1 MNTFLLQR
9 PVDLSLLTN
18 GFHIPVFFHTLVY
31 SMCGEI
37 RHGDSLS
44 VEILIGDET
53 FSAKLYNINFDQKRY
68 SGHPDLFQIRYT
80 PTSRF
85 AKRLQAIFRNEYD
98 FLLNERTIVGPRKQI
113 HLPKEYNSNVIF
125 YGTHVNGTFVLECNP
140 NCNFEEIK
148 KSFQNITEE
157 EFEIFTPIEDKT
169 TSIKELS
176 HIQRIRH
183 LDRSIGD
190 TLKKLYG
197 YRYQMTG
204 EQIGE
209 NYGITSVEAHHIIP
223 FTESLDNETSNI
235 IILSPSYHRI
245 IHQAKPLFN
254 RKQLAYEFPN
264 GLIEKVRLDKH
275 LNIKDAS
282 QRSH

>member
-1 MNTFLLQR
+1 MNTFLLKR

-18 GFHIPVFFHTLVY
+18 GFHIPAIFHTLVY

-37 RHGDSLS
+37 RRGDNLA

-68 SGHPDLFQIRYT
+68 SGHPDLLQIRYT
-80 PTSRF
+80 PTSPI

-113 HLPKEYNSNVIF
+113 HLPKEYNSHVIF
-125 YGTHVNGTFVLECNP
+125 YGTPVNGVFVLECNP
-140 NCNFEEIK
+140 SNNFADIQ
-148 KSFQNITEE
+148 KSFQGITEE
-157 EFEIFTPIEDKT
+157 EFEMLTPIEDKT
-169 TSIKELS
+169 ASIKELS
-176 HIQRIRH
+176 RIQRIRH

-190 TLKKLYG
+190 TLKKLYE
-197 YRYQMTG
+197 YRCQMTG

-209 NYGITSVEAHHIIP
+209 KYGITCVEAHHIIP
-223 FTESLDNETSNI
+223 FTESLNNDTSNI

-245 IHQAKPLFN
+245 IHQAKPFFN
-254 RKQLAYEFPN
+254 RKQLAYEFSN
-264 GLIEKVRLDKH
+264 GLIEKVILDKH
-275 LNIKDAS
+275 LNVKY
-282 QRSH
+282 R

>member
-1 MNTFLLQR
+1 MNTFLLKR
-9 PVDLSLLTN
+9 PIDLSLLTN
-18 GFHIPVFFHTLVY
+18 GFHIPVIFHTLVY

-37 RHGDSLS
+37 RRGDNLS

-68 SGHPDLFQIRYT
+68 SGHPDLLQIRYT
-80 PTSRF
+80 PTSPI

-98 FLLNERTIVGPRKQI
+98 FLLNERTVVGPRKQI
-113 HLPKEYNSNVIF
+113 HLPKEYNSHVIF
-125 YGTHVNGTFVLECNP
+125 YVTNVKGAFVLECNP
-140 NCNFEEIK
+140 CYNFEEIQ
-148 KSFQNITEE
+148 KSFQDITEE
-157 EFEIFTPIEDKT
+157 EFEMFTPIEDKT
-169 TSIKELS
+169 ASIKELS

-190 TLKKLYG
+190 TLKKLYE
-197 YRYQMTG
+197 YRCQMTG

-209 NYGITSVEAHHIIP
+209 KYGITCVEAHHIIP
-223 FTESLDNETSNI
+223 FTESLNNDTSNI

-245 IHQAKPLFN
+245 IHQAKPFFN

-264 GLIEKVRLDKH
+264 GLIEKVILDKH
-275 LNIKDAS
+275 LNIK
-282 QRSH
+282 H